1 MSELWK
7 TKTSLD
13 SGDRE
18 RMKSLEVISEYFGW
32 IAIILFTV
40 VVAGYAGWF
49 RIVEG
54 LVSGEATQK

>member
-54 LVSGEATQK
+54 LVSGEVTQK

>member
-18 RMKSLEVISEYFGW
+18 RMKSLEVISEYLGW

-54 LVSGEATQK
+54 LVSGEVTQK